1 MFKNMKIEINSEQ
14 PLDKV
19 VKELE
24 RLGYVKD
31 KLFWDNR
38 LNPTFVCAWEDEA
51 LTDSQAAK
59 STDSHL
65 SKYKNTTLAQLKQM
79 ENIMQ
84 NRSSELGKL
93 YNLKQA
99 NKHLDKLVFNV
110 QSSVE
115 YNIVCG
121 YTLPFNIELKK
132 EFDINEQEIIYIK
145 EELNKRGV
153 VLGEVITQMYKH
165 IITVDDLL

>member
-1 MFKNMKIEINSEQ
+1 MYKNMNIEINSEQ
-14 PLDKV
+14 PLDEV

-31 KLFWDNR
+31 KLSWDNLIKWHSCTCLGSGTLLDLR
-38 LNPTFVCAWEDEA
+38 T
-51 LTDSQAAK
+51 AK
-59 STDSHL
+59 STDSYL
-65 SKYKNTTLAQLKQM
+65 SKCENTNLAQLKQI
-79 ENIMQ
+79 ENNMQ
-84 NRSSELGKL
+84 NRTSELGKL
-93 YNLKQA
+93 YNLKQS

-121 YTLPFNIELKK
+121 YTLPFSIELKK
-132 EFDINEQEIIYIK
+132 DFDINEQEIIYIK
-145 EELNKRGV
+145 DELNKRGV
-153 VLGEVITQMYKH
+153 VLGEVITQTYKH

>member
-14 PLDKV
+14 PLEEV

-31 KLFWDNR
+31 KLFWDNL
-38 LNPTFVCAWEDEA
+38 LNPTLVCAWEDGTF
-51 LTDSQAAK
+51 TDLQVAK

-79 ENIMQ
+79 ENNMQ

-93 YNLKQA
+93 YNLKQS
-99 NKHLDKLVFNV
+99 NKHLDKLVFDV
-110 QSSVE
+110 CTLVE
-115 YNIVCG
+115 FYIGCQDK
-121 YTLPFNIELKK
+121 LPFNIELKK
-132 EFDINEQEIIYIK
+132 DFDINEQDTLYIK
-145 EELNKRGV
+145 DELNKRGV